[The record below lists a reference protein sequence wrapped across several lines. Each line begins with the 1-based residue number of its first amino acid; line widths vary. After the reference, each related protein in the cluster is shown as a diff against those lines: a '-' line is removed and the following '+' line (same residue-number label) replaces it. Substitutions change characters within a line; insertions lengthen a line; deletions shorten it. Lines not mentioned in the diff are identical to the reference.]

1 MMLEP
6 KSILRNFW
14 LKLFAVAMAAVIW
27 MGIHYS
33 IQNQKELSISH
44 VNFNSIPVPVA
55 VVTAEGDK
63 RVFKVTPSQVMA
75 FAIANQAD
83 LRQGIR
89 VYVDLT
95 EFQGRRSAAEDV
107 HIEAPPEW
115 NAFTTP
121 QTVAIEQVS
130 P

>member
-1 MMLEP
+1 MLEP